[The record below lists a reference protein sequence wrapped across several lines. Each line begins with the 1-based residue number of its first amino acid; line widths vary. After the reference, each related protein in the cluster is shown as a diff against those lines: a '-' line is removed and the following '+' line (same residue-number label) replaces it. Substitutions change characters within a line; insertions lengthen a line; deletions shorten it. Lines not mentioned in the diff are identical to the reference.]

1 MDNTHLLS
9 MKLDSA
15 FSKRIGNFANHIA
28 DEFDQNLYDAIVFWS
43 GVLVG
48 TKIAGVK
55 MTIDNRTAGEIKDE
69 FASLKAK
76 LEAFRGV
83 KWQEIDESNR
93 ELIIEYV
100 KEFVQFVEDARF

>member
-9 MKLDSA
+9 IQLENIFRNKID
-15 FSKRIGNFANHIA
+15 NFANHIA
-28 DEFDQNLYDAIVFWS
+28 DEFDQDLYDAIVFWS

-48 TKIAGVK
+48 TKISGVE

-76 LEAFRGV
+76 LEDFKGV
-83 KWQEIDESNR
+83 KWQEIEENNR
-93 ELIIEYV
+93 EWIIEYV
-100 KEFVQFVEDARF
+100 KEFVQFIEDARF